1 MKMTKKE
8 NINVNSI
15 VLKHKITLETIT
27 LLEGRE
33 NLLYTDM
40 MIYTMVSFVDNCIE
54 ENLINLINEDEDTDF
69 AVIVENTIEPEF
81 NKIIEDEEMKLLYY
95 EVLDYVNEYIIDT
108 EYKKNTM
115 VGLLN
120 FIIDSI
126 GEFEW
131 EDLKFFFQDV
141 SRKTINALPEK
152 KEDTKKVTPQ
162 QFEGATEQIK
172 ELIQKYQRE
181 GQEIKKQ
188 RESSAE

>member
-1 MKMTKKE
+1 MKMTVKE

-15 VLKHKITLETIT
+15 VLKHKIALETIT

-54 ENLINLINEDEDTDF
+54 ENLINLINEDESEDF
-69 AVIVENTIEPEF
+69 AIIVENVIEPEF
-81 NKIIEDEEMKLLYY
+81 NKLIEDKSMEILYY
-95 EVLDYVNEYIIDT
+95 EILDYVNEYMTNMD
-108 EYKKNTM
+108 YKKNTAI
-115 VGLLN
+115 GLLN

-126 GEFEW
+126 GEIQW
-131 EDLKFFFQDV
+131 EDLKFFFQDL
-141 SRKTINALPEK
+141 SRKAIDTIPDK
-152 KEDTKKVTPQ
+152 KEEVKKVTPQ

-181 GQEIKKQ
+181 GEEIKKQ
-188 RESSAE
+188 REGSAE

>member
-15 VLKHKITLETIT
+15 VLKHKIALETIT

-54 ENLINLINEDEDTDF
+54 ENLINLINEDESEDF
-69 AVIVENTIEPEF
+69 AVIVENIIEPEF
-81 NKIIEDEEMKLLYY
+81 NKLVEDKDMEILYY
-95 EVLDYVNEYIIDT
+95 EILDYVSEYMTNMD
-108 EYKKNTM
+108 YKKNTAI
-115 VGLLN
+115 GLLN

-126 GEFEW
+126 GEFQW
-131 EDLKFFFQDV
+131 EDLKFFFQDI
-141 SRKTINALPEK
+141 SRKAIDAIPNK
-152 KEDTKKVTPQ
+152 KEEVKKVTPE

-181 GQEIKKQ
+181 GEEIKKQ
-188 RESSAE
+188 REGSAE

>member
-1 MKMTKKE
+1 MEMTKK

-15 VLKHKITLETIT
+15 VLKHKIALETIT

-54 ENLINLINEDEDTDF
+54 ENLINLINEDESEDF
-69 AVIVENTIEPEF
+69 AVIVENIIEPEF
-81 NKIIEDEEMKLLYY
+81 NKLIEDKDMEILYY
-95 EVLDYVNEYIIDT
+95 EILDYVNEYMTNMD
-108 EYKKNTM
+108 YKKNTAI
-115 VGLLN
+115 GLLN

-126 GEFEW
+126 GEIQW
-131 EDLKFFFQDV
+131 EDLKFFFQDL
-141 SRKTINALPEK
+141 SRKTIDAIPDK
-152 KEDTKKVTPQ
+152 KEEVKKVTPQ

-181 GQEIKKQ
+181 GEEIKKQ
-188 RESSAE
+188 REGSAE